1 MSNNL
6 TNLRYLQLCVSKG
19 VGLEFVKVENYASS
33 AWPTGSGSLVI
44 VSKAIRDRFDLLHVQ
59 NIDVKGRVQPFLR
72 QQIVESKQFSPLDP
86 LELRA
91 NVSSTWGGFLTQHV
105 LKLHES
111 LALEIEDVVADTA
124 WRYSTLVA
132 WGEASAARE
141 LSLELAIPVR
151 TIQNRLRIARERGI
165 LSSPG
170 PGSRLGK

>member
-1 MSNNL
+1 M
-6 TNLRYLQLCVSKG
+6 SKG
-19 VGLEFVKVENYASS
+19 AELEFVKAENFASS
-33 AWPTGSGSLVI
+33 AWPTESGSLVI
-44 VSKAIRDRFDLLHVQ
+44 VSKSIKDRFELLHVQ
-59 NIDVKGRVQPFLR
+59 NIEVKGRVQSFLR

-111 LALEIEDVVADTA
+111 LALEIDDVVADTA

>member
-1 MSNNL
+1 
-6 TNLRYLQLCVSKG
+6 
-19 VGLEFVKVENYASS
+19 LEFVKVENYASS
-33 AWPTGSGSLVI
+33 AWHTGSGSLVI
-44 VSKAIRDRFDLLHVQ
+44 VSKAIRDRFDLLHLQ
-59 NIDVKGRVQPFLR
+59 NIDVKGRVQLFLR
-72 QQIVESKQFSPLDP
+72 QQIVESKQFTPLNP

-111 LALEIEDVVADTA
+111 LALEIDDVVADTA